1 MSFTEINFSIERIEN
16 IFVIRIDGAINS
28 FTKNRFTEEV
38 KNYNKKGA
46 IILDMEE
53 VILVSSSGIS
63 ALKEINEFS
72 YSSGNKI
79 ILLNPSLQIKQ
90 VFEMGGIKNL
100 FGVAANEELA
110 MKMASRTSR
119 RI

>member
-1 MSFTEINFSIERIEN
+1 MEINFSVERIEN
-16 IFVIRIDGAINS
+16 IFVIRVDGAINS
-28 FTKNRFTEEV
+28 FTKERFTEEV

-46 IILDMEE
+46 LILDMEE

-63 ALKEINEFS
+63 ALKDVSDFS
-72 YSSGNKI
+72 FSSGNKI
-79 ILLNPSLQIKQ
+79 ILLNPSPQIKQ

-100 FGVAANEELA
+100 FSVAANEELA
-110 MKMASRTSR
+110 MKLASRSSR